1 MSAKA
6 APLPA
11 YTRAEQERGDADR
24 ARVLRALIPIDE
36 AFRDSERK
44 WGVGRL
50 ERLVGHVTLASY
62 TRGWDAY
69 RAALE
74 AGDADA
80 VEAVAP
86 KMAAALA
93 FMDAE
98 ATRSGHAPLSVETWE
113 APMAD
118 GTTMVIVR
126 TTAEATAVLRGEGNL
141 PPDLTVT
148 VRGQHDGRRL
158 VVFTLPEIARLVE
171 AHGSVVAIKH
181 TFPGAAVT
189 GTAWEGT
196 DAWSG
201 VQRDENSAHDHVRSG
216 YPLDAPL
223 DPIAPPPTRATAARV
238 REGRAP

>member
-74 AGDADA
+74 TGDADA
-80 VEAVAP
+80 VEAIAP

-98 ATRSGHAPLSVETWE
+98 ATRSGHPPLSVETWE
-113 APMAD
+113 AGMSD
-118 GTTMVIVR
+118 GTVLVIVR
-126 TTAEATAVLRGEGNL
+126 TNAEATAVLRGEGNL
-141 PPDLTVT
+141 PPDLSAV
-148 VRGQHDGRRL
+148 VRDQHEGRRI
-158 VVFTLPEIARLVE
+158 VVWTIVEIARFLE
-171 AHGSVVAIKH
+171 AHGNPVNAIKG
-181 TFPGAAVT
+181 TFPGAVVKGT
-189 GTAWEGT
+189 GWEGS

-201 VQRDENSAHDHVRSG
+201 VRSDEMQPYDHSRSG

-223 DPIAPPPTRATAARV
+223 DPIPPPPSRATAARV
-238 REGRAP
+238 REGRP